1 MTDKSI
7 FSQLTS
13 IDVNDHIDKKE
24 TGKDRFGRAITLSY
38 LSWAWA
44 WDYFKKA
51 CPDAKYEIRHWDNR
65 PYLYD
70 ENLGYMVETS
80 ITANGETH
88 TMWLPVMDGTNSA
101 MKATQQTFAMKRKDG
116 TTYNKV
122 VAPATMFDIN
132 KTIMRCL
139 VKNMAMFG
147 LGLYIYAGEDLP
159 SDNEEP
165 QTITQSPYAPTHQN
179 PVRDIHPDDWMTI
192 NAFAGELARAESVA
206 AIQTLVN
213 GQRGNPHLN
222 EMLTMAGKRKA
233 EIIDQL
239 SEQQGE

>member
-88 TMWLPVMDGTNSA
+88 AMWLPVMDGTNSA

-139 VKNMAMFG
+139 GWGYTSMQGKTCRRTMKNPKLLHNRPMRQHTTTRRVIFIPMIG
-147 LGLYIYAGEDLP
+147 
-159 SDNEEP
+159 
-165 QTITQSPYAPTHQN
+165 
-179 PVRDIHPDDWMTI
+179 
-192 NAFAGELARAESVA
+192 
-206 AIQTLVN
+206 
-213 GQRGNPHLN
+213 
-222 EMLTMAGKRKA
+222 
-233 EIIDQL
+233 
-239 SEQQGE
+239 

>member
-1 MTDKSI
+1 
-7 FSQLTS
+7 
-13 IDVNDHIDKKE
+13 
-24 TGKDRFGRAITLSY
+24 
-38 LSWAWA
+38 
-44 WDYFKKA
+44 
-51 CPDAKYEIRHWDNR
+51 
-65 PYLYD
+65 
-70 ENLGYMVETS
+70 
-80 ITANGETH
+80 
-88 TMWLPVMDGTNSA
+88 
-101 MKATQQTFAMKRKDG
+101 
-116 TTYNKV
+116 
-122 VAPATMFDIN
+122 
-132 KTIMRCL
+132 
-139 VKNMAMFG
+139 MFG

-165 QTITQSPYAPTHQN
+165 QTITQSPYAPTHHN
-179 PVRDIHPDDWMTI
+179 PARDIHPDDWMTI